1 LSKGIVGKLAR
12 DYKPSKSEEEIL
24 RWWKTSRA
32 YEKTKKHSLKKPKFY
47 FVDGPPFVTNP
58 PHVGTGWNKTLK
70 DVVIRFQRMNGHNVH
85 DQPGYDCHGLP
96 VEVMVEK
103 SLNLTSKKDI
113 ENVIGIDRFIAEC
126 KKYSDENIE
135 SQTRVFK
142 DLGIWM
148 DWESPYVTYQDRYIE
163 SVWWTVK
170 QAQRK
175 KLLYKG
181 LRVVHWC
188 PHDETA
194 LAGYEVTDEYRIIKD
209 YSIYVKLPIVDKP
222 REFLLIWTTTPWTL
236 PANEGVMVHPNMIYL
251 SVEVDGEKLIIAKE
265 RLSQVMGERPYKIL
279 EERKGQDLEG
289 VSYVPPLLEE
299 THQKTGGTLHR
310 VFLSSEYVTMTDGTG
325 LVHMAPGHGEEDFE
339 VGQRN
344 GLPVLSP
351 VDASG
356 RFTPEAGKY
365 AGLQVREANPVIVK
379 DLEARGLLFREETIE
394 HSYPHCWRCKTPLI
408 LRATD
413 QWFIKV
419 TDFKDKMLRENK
431 SVRWTPEWAGSKRF
445 YAWLVGARDWVISR
459 QRYWGTPLPVWTCHE
474 CGERTVVGSRIE
486 LEKIAIRHPRKY
498 ELHRNGVDQI
508 ETRCRCGG
516 RARREP
522 DVLDG
527 WLDSGVASWA
537 GLNYPPNAKELRAW
551 WPADA
556 IVEAHDQTR
565 GWFYNQLGSSILV
578 FNKTPY
584 KSVLMH
590 GHTLDPDGE
599 KMSKSK
605 GNFVSPGDVIGK
617 YGRDALRFY
626 TLQTTVW
633 EDFRFSWN
641 AVEAVARDLQI
652 IWNVYAFATLYMSL
666 DKFAPLKWPLQR
678 LSRLYRQ
685 EDKWLLSR
693 TERLVQNVSEHNEE
707 MEFHHSARP

>member
-1 LSKGIVGKLAR
+1 MV
-12 DYKPSKSEEEIL
+12 
-24 RWWKTSRA
+24 
-32 YEKTKKHSLKKPKFY
+32 H
-47 FVDGPPFVTNP
+47 
-58 PHVGTGWNKTLK
+58 PH
-70 DVVIRFQRMNGHNVH
+70 
-85 DQPGYDCHGLP
+85 
-96 VEVMVEK
+96 
-103 SLNLTSKKDI
+103 
-113 ENVIGIDRFIAEC
+113 
-126 KKYSDENIE
+126 
-135 SQTRVFK
+135 
-142 DLGIWM
+142 
-148 DWESPYVTYQDRYIE
+148 
-163 SVWWTVK
+163 
-170 QAQRK
+170 
-175 KLLYKG
+175 
-181 LRVVHWC
+181 
-188 PHDETA
+188 
-194 LAGYEVTDEYRIIKD
+194 
-209 YSIYVKLPIVDKP
+209 SIYVV
-222 REFLLIWTTTPWTL
+222 
-236 PANEGVMVHPNMIYL
+236 
-251 SVEVDGEKLIIAKE
+251 VEVGGEKLVIAKE
-265 RLSQVMGERPYKIL
+265 RLVPVLGEKSYKIL

-419 TDFKDKMLRENK
+419 TGFKDKMLRENK

-445 YAWLVGARDWVISR
+445 YAWLVGARDW
-459 QRYWGTPLPVWTCHE
+459 
-474 CGERTVVGSRIE
+474 
-486 LEKIAIRHPRKY
+486 
-498 ELHRNGVDQI
+498 
-508 ETRCRCGG
+508 
-516 RARREP
+516 
-522 DVLDG
+522 
-527 WLDSGVASWA
+527 
-537 GLNYPPNAKELRAW
+537 
-551 WPADA
+551 
-556 IVEAHDQTR
+556 
-565 GWFYNQLGSSILV
+565 FYNQLVSSILV

-633 EDFRFSWN
+633 EDFQFSWD

-678 LSRLYRQ
+678 LSRLYRH
-685 EDKWLLSR
+685 EDRWLLSR
-693 TERLVQNVSEHNEE
+693 TERLVQDVSEHNEE
-707 MEFHHSARP
+707 MEFHHSARALRDFVIEDLSHWYIRLVRRRFWMEKKSRDKISAYAVLHHALRTWLSLAAPMMPFVT

>member
-1 LSKGIVGKLAR
+1 
-12 DYKPSKSEEEIL
+12 
-24 RWWKTSRA
+24 
-32 YEKTKKHSLKKPKFY
+32 
-47 FVDGPPFVTNP
+47 
-58 PHVGTGWNKTLK
+58 
-70 DVVIRFQRMNGHNVH
+70 M
-85 DQPGYDCHGLP
+85 
-96 VEVMVEK
+96 
-103 SLNLTSKKDI
+103 
-113 ENVIGIDRFIAEC
+113 
-126 KKYSDENIE
+126 
-135 SQTRVFK
+135 
-142 DLGIWM
+142 
-148 DWESPYVTYQDRYIE
+148 
-163 SVWWTVK
+163 
-170 QAQRK
+170 
-175 KLLYKG
+175 
-181 LRVVHWC
+181 
-188 PHDETA
+188 
-194 LAGYEVTDEYRIIKD
+194 IKD

-222 REFLLIWTTTPWTL
+222 GEYLLIWTTTPWTL
-236 PANEGVMVHPNMIYL
+236 PANEGVMVHPHSIYVV
-251 SVEVDGEKLIIAKE
+251 VEVGGEKLVIAKE
-265 RLSQVMGERPYKIL
+265 RLIPVLGEKSYKIL
-279 EERKGQDLEG
+279 EELKGQELEG
-289 VSYVPPLLEE
+289 VSYLPPLLEE
-299 THQKTGGTLHR
+299 THPKMGGKLHR
-310 VFLSSEYVTMTDGTG
+310 IFLSSEYVTMTDGTG

-339 VGQRN
+339 VGLRN

-356 RFTPEAGKY
+356 RFTLEAGKY
-365 AGLQVREANPVIVK
+365 VGLQVREANPVIVK
-379 DLEARGLLFREETIE
+379 DLEGRGLLFREETIE

-474 CGERTVVGSRIE
+474 CGERTVVGSRTE

-565 GWFYNQLGSSILV
+565 GWFYNQLVSSILV

-641 AVEAVARDLQI
+641 EVEAVARDLQI

-693 TERLVQNVSEHNEE
+693 TERLVQDVSEHNEE
-707 MEFHHSARP
+707 MEFHHSARALRDFVIEDLSHWYIRLVRRRLGSTVKEDQTSTASIKYPCSLRQAGGKTHRQITPRSSPSTDQCKTCQARRHHRSRTIEEAHR